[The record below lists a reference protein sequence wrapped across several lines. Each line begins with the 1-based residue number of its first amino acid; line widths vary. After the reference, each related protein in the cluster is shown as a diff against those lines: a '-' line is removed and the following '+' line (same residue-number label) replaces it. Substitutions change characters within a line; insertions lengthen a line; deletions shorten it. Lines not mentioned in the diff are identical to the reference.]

1 MQIFYCFINCLSCML
16 ESVLDT
22 KALAKSF
29 KNLANALGVCVQ
41 LKRKIKC
48 LVIS

>member
-1 MQIFYCFINCLSCML
+1 MQIFYCVINCLSCML
-16 ESVLDT
+16 EAVLDT

-29 KNLANALGVCVQ
+29 KNLANALGVFVQ